1 MAFEDDYHF
10 LHVTTPA
17 RVAEYEASH
26 DVFGSLLDEVKELS
40 KKKPDATMNAG
51 KVKIVNRVLQNLL
64 MVLEGQPDAKYL
76 EALDDDDLPQVSDAV
91 LVMVQFKSALESF
104 KKKHQRN
111 IAGYGLHWITPD
123 LIAYIRADY
132 EEDHEGEDEDEDETS

>member
-10 LHVTTPA
+10 PYVTTHA
-17 RVAEYEASH
+17 RVTEYEASH
-26 DVFGSLLDEVKELS
+26 DIFGSLLDEVKELS

-104 KKKHQRN
+104 KKKHFMH
-111 IAGYGLHWITPD
+111 IGGYGHRWITPD
-123 LIAYIRADY
+123 LIAHIKADY
-132 EEDHEGEDEDEDETS
+132 EEDIEGDEEDEDEAL